1 MNKVAELFA
10 EAYGQTRE
18 QEMSL
23 QDYLTACRD
32 DPSMYANVAERM
44 LKAIGDEELVDTSK
58 DARLGPIFQNRT
70 IKRYSAFKDFYGM
83 EDTVERS

>member
-58 DARLGPIFQNRT
+58 DARLGPIFQNRKYT
-70 IKRYSAFKDFYGM
+70 KLWYQEWHM
-83 EDTVERS
+83 

>member
-23 QDYLTACRD
+23 QDYLTAIAMIPTCM
-32 DPSMYANVAERM
+32 PMS
-44 LKAIGDEELVDTSK
+44 
-58 DARLGPIFQNRT
+58 QN
-70 IKRYSAFKDFYGM
+70 AC
-83 EDTVERS
+83 